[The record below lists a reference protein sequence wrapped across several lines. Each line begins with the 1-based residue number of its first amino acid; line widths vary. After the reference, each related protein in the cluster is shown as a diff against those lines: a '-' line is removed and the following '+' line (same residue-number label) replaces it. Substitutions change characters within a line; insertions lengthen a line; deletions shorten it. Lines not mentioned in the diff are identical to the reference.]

1 MDEQQQNKIIYT
13 STVSQDVQSKFTDVN
28 GDDTNTKTLSQ
39 LSSLKS
45 VQNTVKV
52 YVKFTTDNEQPGGL
66 LIDKK
71 YYLSSDGTTV
81 GKITDE

>member
-1 MDEQQQNKIIYT
+1 MAEQNKIYT

-52 YVKFTTDNEQPGGL
+52 YVKFATNNENQQEGL
-66 LIDKK
+66 VISEK
-71 YYLSSDGTTV
+71 YYLTQGGTV